1 MYALSNTQ
9 SQKYSSFW
17 SLPLLHFGL
26 PMNAHVVRNMMNN
39 NRIYGIISEINGI
52 ENVWISNE
60 LDTFVN
66 GQIFNIVV
74 NG

>member
-1 MYALSNTQ
+1 
-9 SQKYSSFW
+9 
-17 SLPLLHFGL
+17 
-26 PMNAHVVRNMMNN
+26 MMNN